1 MKSEYLA
8 KEAERLKADPI
19 FIRALDDIRAE
30 TLAELALANA
40 DDKTTILRLQQR
52 VAVVNEIRAVL
63 DRYIVASEGP
73 EQEAA
78 SPYA

>member
-19 FIRALDDIRAE
+19 CIKALDDIRAE

-52 VAVVNEIRAVL
+52 AAVVNEIRAVL

>member
-8 KEAERLKADPI
+8 KEAERLKSDPI
-19 FIRALDDIRAE
+19 FIKALDDIRAE

-52 VAVVNEIRAVL
+52 AAVVNEIRAVL